1 MIWSAANA
9 ERYVMKKLTLILCLL
24 LLTVLSA
31 GCAKGEVVMELSRL
45 GSADIQCKLVAIP
58 LVASQLGSVRD
69 DFVEDGFQVED
80 VKEEKMEGFLAKK
93 HFKNVSEVNQTKIMQ
108 GFKLNKNKDQA
119 GKQAENQA
127 TATKNTNVV
136 FTQGLLFD
144 TVAVNTHL
152 DLRSSQK
159 DESKESKWLVKNLLQ
174 QVELRFV
181 LKLPTAV
188 DSSNASRSPD
198 NGKTLVWDL
207 VLGEDNELQAQVT
220 YLNPFKAGG
229 FALVLAVVGGFVW
242 FRRKRAN

>member
-1 MIWSAANA
+1 
-9 ERYVMKKLTLILCLL
+9 MKKITVILCLL

-93 HFKNVSEVNQTKIMQ
+93 HFANVSEVNQTKIMQ
-108 GFKLNKNKDQA
+108 GFKLNKNKNQAA
-119 GKQAENQA
+119 GKQGEIQA
-127 TATKNTNVV
+127 TELKKTTVV

-152 DLRSSQK
+152 DLRSSEK

-181 LKLPTAV
+181 LKLPTTV

-229 FALVLAVVGGFVW
+229 LALVLVVVGGLVW
-242 FRRKRAN
+242 FRKKRAN